1 MEESTGSEVSSE
13 SSESHEPSSEET
25 STGESNT
32 GSEAATEAVG
42 DLQDKL
48 QQAVDAGANDK
59 QLKQMIKEFDLKV
72 NGKSVKHTMDFSDEE
87 AVKRELQKAYAFNDV
102 SQEYATVRKQLNAK
116 IAEWKNNP
124 EQALQD
130 LGIDPLEY
138 AEKRI
143 NKEVEELKKDPQ
155 QKALEEAQ
163 RKLDA
168 YAAKEKE
175 AQERHEQSERERED
189 SEALS
194 VLKQEITQ
202 ALDKHPYIKPT
213 ELTERRVADMM
224 AHYSHKFPNITAEQV
239 IPHVENEMKA
249 EFNALLEALPDDYLE
264 KFFGKNAID
273 KLAKKFTKSAPVAK
287 KPTPVTASMAKTAT
301 ASGAKQGNEAQNK
314 PKRTFEQIM
323 ASRK

>member
-1 MEESTGSEVSSE
+1 MEESTGSEISTE
-13 SSESHEPSSEET
+13 STESNASNGGESL
-25 STGESNT
+25 TGESNT
-32 GSEAATEAVG
+32 GSEAAADAVG
-42 DLQDKL
+42 DLQDQL
-48 QQAVDAGANDK
+48 QQAVDAGADAK
-59 QLKQMIKEFDLKV
+59 EIKQMIKEFDLKV
-72 NGKSVKHTMDFSDEE
+72 NGKNIKHKMDFSDEE

-116 IAEWKNNP
+116 IADWKNNP

-130 LGIDPLEY
+130 LGIDPLDF

-143 NKEVEELKKDPQ
+143 NKEVEELKKDPV
-155 QKALEEAQ
+155 QKAMEEKD
-163 RKLDA
+163 RKIA
-168 YAAKEKE
+168 EYMAKEQA
-175 AQERHEQSERERED
+175 AQQATEQAERERAD
-189 SEALS
+189 NEALS

-202 ALDKHPYIKPT
+202 ALEKHPYIKPT

-224 AHYSHKFPNITAEQV
+224 AHYSHKFPDITAEQV

-273 KLAKKFTKSAPVAK
+273 KLTKKFTKSAPVVK

-301 ASGAKQGNEAQNK
+301 ASGAKQAAEAQNK
-314 PKRTFEQIM
+314 PKRSFEDLM
-323 ASRK
+323 RGMK